1 MTLSD
6 RAEAAL
12 RLAAACTLRETDSAS
27 AARTDLMDATNEAA
41 GPATDANLAAQ
52 EHEEAVRHIAP
63 AVGPLNGRPVR
74 STLAGSP
81 KRFINRELS
90 WLAFNEL
97 VLEEATNPRHP
108 LLERL
113 RFLSISANNLDE
125 FYMVRVAG
133 LRAQIREGVRVLS
146 QDGLSPGEQL
156 VKIDTQTSRLMAV
169 QQSVLEGLQAEMAD
183 EGLRLM
189 EATEITGSDR
199 TAAEAIFL
207 DHIFPVVTPLA
218 IDPAHPFPF
227 IPNLGF
233 SLALKL
239 HRKSDH
245 ADFYALVPVPTQV
258 ARFWELPPGRG
269 ARRRAERRIMAL
281 ETFLTLFLEK
291 LFPGC
296 EVLGKGLFRVIRD
309 SELEIE
315 EEAEDLVRE
324 LEARLKRRRMGSVV
338 RVMLEASMP
347 AELRKFIIDSLDAED
362 SEAVDIDGKLGLDQF
377 DQLIPADR
385 PDLKFKAFTPR
396 FPERILDHGGDC
408 FAAIRE
414 KDILVHHPFESFDVV
429 VQFLLQAARDPNVIA
444 IKQTLY
450 RTSKNSPIVAALI
463 EAAENGKN
471 VTAIVEIKARFDEE
485 ANLKWAR
492 DMERAGVYVVFGFM
506 DYKTHAKLSL
516 VVRREGDNLRTYCH
530 YGTGNY
536 HPVTAKIYTDL
547 SLFTTDVSLG
557 SDSGRL
563 FNYITGYAKPPKMEK
578 LSYSPIMLKRDLIRL
593 IRKEAEN
600 AKAGLPAAIW
610 AKMNALV
617 HPEVI
622 DALYEASAAG
632 VQIDLVVRGICCLR
646 PGIPGLS
653 ENIRVKSIIGRFL
666 EHARIM
672 AFANGK
678 PMPSREAKVFISS
691 ADWMPRNLD
700 RRVEAMI
707 PIENPTVHQQVLQQI
722 LVANL
727 KDEAQSWMLDGAG
740 TYHRAP
746 NRDAKNAFS
755 AHEYFMTNPSLSGR
769 GHKVKDLPRAFD
781 HVGDRK

>member
-1 MTLSD
+1 MNLPSESTEFAVD
-6 RAEAAL
+6 MDPEETAAPRARNL
-12 RLAAACTLRETDSAS
+12 LA
-27 AARTDLMDATNEAA
+27 N
-41 GPATDANLAAQ
+41 
-52 EHEEAVRHIAP
+52 
-63 AVGPLNGRPVR
+63 
-74 STLAGSP
+74 SP

-97 VLEEATNPRHP
+97 VLEESANPRHP

-113 RFLSISANNLDE
+113 RFVSISANNLDE

-133 LRAQIREGVRVLS
+133 LKAQVREGVRTLS

-156 VKIDTQTSRLMAV
+156 IKIDAETSRLMAM
-169 QQSVLEGLQAEMAD
+169 QQSVLQGLRAELTA

-189 EATEITGSDR
+189 EAEEVTGGDR
-199 TAAEAIFL
+199 AAAEALFME
-207 DHIFPVVTPLA
+207 HIFPVVTPLA

-233 SLALKL
+233 ALTLKL
-239 HRKSDH
+239 RRRSDH
-245 ADFYALVPVPTQV
+245 TEFYALAPIPTQI
-258 ARFWELPPGRG
+258 ARFWTLPATRTGR
-269 ARRRAERRIMAL
+269 RKTERRILAL
-281 ETFLTLFLEK
+281 ETFLTLFMDK

-296 EVLGKGLFRVIRD
+296 EVQGQGLFRIIRD
-309 SELEIE
+309 SDVEIE

-324 LEARLKRRRMGSVV
+324 FEARLKRRRMGSVV
-338 RVMLEASMP
+338 RIKLEASMP
-347 AELRKFIIDSLDAED
+347 EDLRQFIIDGLDAD
-362 SEAVDIDGKLGLDQF
+362 PADAVAIDGKLGLAQF
-377 DQLIPADR
+377 DQLIPPDR
-385 PDLKFKAFTPR
+385 PELKFKAFTAR
-396 FPERILDHGGDC
+396 FPERIRDHGGDC

-471 VTAIVEIKARFDEE
+471 VTAVVEIKARFDEE

-506 DYKTHAKLSL
+506 EYKTHAKLSL
-516 VVRREGDNLRTYCH
+516 VVRREGDGLRTYSH

-547 SLFTTDVSLG
+547 SLFTTDAALG
-557 SDSGRL
+557 RDSGKL
-563 FNYITGYAKPPKMEK
+563 FNYITGYAKPPKLEK
-578 LSYSPIMLKRDLIRL
+578 LCYSPVSLKKELLRL
-593 IRKEAEN
+593 IRAEAEN
-600 AKAGLPAAIW
+600 AKEGKPAAIW

-617 HPEVI
+617 HPEII
-622 DALYEASAAG
+622 DALYDASCAG
-632 VQIDLVVRGICCLR
+632 VRIDLVVRGICCLR

-653 ENIRVKSIIGRFL
+653 ENIRVKSIIGRYL
-666 EHARIM
+666 EHARII

-678 PMPSREAKVFISS
+678 AMPSREAKVFISS

-700 RRVEAMI
+700 RRVESLI

-722 LVANL
+722 MVANL
-727 KDEAQSWMLDGAG
+727 NDEAQSWLLDGAG
-740 TYHRAP
+740 LYHRGP
-746 NRDAKNAFS
+746 NWNSKSAFS
-755 AHEYFMTNPSLSGR
+755 AHDYFMTNPSLSGR

-781 HVGDRK
+781 HVGLGS